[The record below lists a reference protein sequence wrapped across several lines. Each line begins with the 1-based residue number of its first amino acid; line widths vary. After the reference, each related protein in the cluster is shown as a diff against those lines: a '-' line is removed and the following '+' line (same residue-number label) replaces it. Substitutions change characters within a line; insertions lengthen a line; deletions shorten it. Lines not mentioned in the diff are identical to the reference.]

1 MKKKRS
7 LRNKFTGKKRWVI
20 VGGVVVL
27 LVAGVAVHSA
37 ISDKNSSEDSRY
49 RVAKVSQQTSFT
61 LTGSVEPVQR
71 EILDTPSGDIQSI
84 NVKNGDRKSTRLNSS
99 HL

>member
-37 ISDKNSSEDSRY
+37 ISDKNSSVIITY
-49 RVAKVSQQTSFT
+49 LKI
-61 LTGSVEPVQR
+61 SVNQ
-71 EILDTPSGDIQSI
+71 
-84 NVKNGDRKSTRLNSS
+84 KNHVFLSL
-99 HL
+99 

>member
-27 LVAGVAVHSA
+27 LVAGVALQ
-37 ISDKNSSEDSRY
+37 
-49 RVAKVSQQTSFT
+49 SQI
-61 LTGSVEPVQR
+61 R
-71 EILDTPSGDIQSI
+71 IQ
-84 NVKNGDRKSTRLNSS
+84 VKIPNIALLKCHNKLALR
-99 HL
+99 

>member
-37 ISDKNSSEDSRY
+37 ILE
-49 RVAKVSQQTSFT
+49 
-61 LTGSVEPVQR
+61 
-71 EILDTPSGDIQSI
+71 
-84 NVKNGDRKSTRLNSS
+84 
-99 HL
+99 

>member
-27 LVAGVAVHSA
+27 LVAGVAVQSA
-37 ISDKNSSEDSRY
+37 ISDKNSSEDSKY

-61 LTGSVEPVQR
+61 LTGSVEPV
-71 EILDTPSGDIQSI
+71 
-84 NVKNGDRKSTRLNSS
+84 
-99 HL
+99 

>member
-37 ISDKNSSEDSRY
+37 ISDKNLSEDSNIALLKCHNKLALR
-49 RVAKVSQQTSFT
+49 
-61 LTGSVEPVQR
+61 
-71 EILDTPSGDIQSI
+71 
-84 NVKNGDRKSTRLNSS
+84 
-99 HL
+99 

>member
-37 ISDKNSSEDSRY
+37 ISDKNSSEGTD
-49 RVAKVSQQTSFT
+49 VHGEV
-61 LTGSVEPVQR
+61 
-71 EILDTPSGDIQSI
+71 
-84 NVKNGDRKSTRLNSS
+84 VKAL
-99 HL
+99 LA